1 MFYEDKWM
9 SGSCICW
16 STSPSVFS
24 HESVGRSCFLM
35 PFAQILCNLRSLAI
49 CLCMVCI
56 CNNFAR
62 KLNDVVQMRPT
73 SDTDYSLIWPTF
85 GCGAM
90 AAGWSGRFGPRART
104 CRPEVIHKN
113 QKRPRYG
120 YKMSVHWAS
129 RTVYPQTF
137 RCGSMLLD
145 RWGTGVLL
153 HHITTSTWYL
163 DVGWSS
169 SMCRVGW
176 FWPVMPEALVS
187 LFI

>member
-1 MFYEDKWM
+1 M

-104 CRPEVIHKN
+104 CRPEAIHKN

-145 RWGTGVLL
+145 R
-153 HHITTSTWYL
+153 
-163 DVGWSS
+163 
-169 SMCRVGW
+169 
-176 FWPVMPEALVS
+176 
-187 LFI
+187 